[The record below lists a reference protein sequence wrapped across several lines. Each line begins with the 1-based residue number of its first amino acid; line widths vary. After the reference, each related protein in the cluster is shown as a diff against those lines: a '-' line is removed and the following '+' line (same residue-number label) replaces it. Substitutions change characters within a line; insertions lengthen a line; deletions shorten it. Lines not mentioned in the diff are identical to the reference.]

1 MGITRDTLLRM
12 ANVSIRDLR
21 NHGGEVVE
29 RAQRGERLTITR
41 AGKPVAQLV
50 ALPRAP
56 VPLDE
61 LRRRWARLPVV
72 DPEALRR
79 EIDDVLDPT
88 L

>member
-1 MGITRDTLLRM
+1 M

-41 AGKPVAQLV
+41 GGKPVAQLV
-50 ALPRAP
+50 ALRPAT

-61 LRRRWARLPVV
+61 LVRRWARLPHV
-72 DPEALRR
+72 DPSELRR
-79 EIDDVLDPT
+79 DVDAVIDASV
-88 L
+88 

>member
-1 MGITRDTLLRM
+1 MSNI
-12 ANVSIRDLR
+12 SIRDLR

-41 AGKPVAQLV
+41 AGTPVAQLV
-50 ALPRAP
+50 SLPRSPAP
-56 VPLDE
+56 LGE
-61 LRRRWARLPVV
+61 LRRRWAKLPDV

-79 EIDDVLDPT
+79 TIDDVLDPT

>member
-1 MGITRDTLLRM
+1 M

-41 AGKPVAQLV
+41 SGKPVAQLV
-50 ALPRAP
+50 ALPRSP

-61 LRRRWARLPVV
+61 LRRRWAKLPDV
-72 DPEALRR
+72 DPAALRR
-79 EIDDVLDPT
+79 DLDHVLDSA

>member
-1 MGITRDTLLRM
+1 M

-29 RAQRGERLTITR
+29 RAERGERLTITR

-50 ALPRAP
+50 ALPRSAA
-56 VPLDE
+56 PLDE
-61 LRRRWARLPVV
+61 LRRRWAKLPDV
-72 DPEALRR
+72 DPAALRR
-79 EIDDVLDPT
+79 DIDDVLDSE

>member
-1 MGITRDTLLRM
+1 M
-12 ANVSIRDLR
+12 ADVSIRDLR

-50 ALPRAP
+50 PLRRPT

-61 LRRRWARLPVV
+61 LVRRRARFPQV
-72 DPEALRR
+72 DPSKLLGDVDA
-79 EIDDVLDPT
+79 VLDSA